1 MDCQENGMFYQ
12 VQKNGDWIS
21 SNSDMYNDF
30 LGIGSEGGFLGYKK
44 VIHPKGKKPSTKQV
58 KLQTPHNFLGIG
70 TEGGFLGLRKVL
82 YPKTYK
88 MRFNRKL
95 NLTPIQSKGLKPLSV
110 GYGTPSRVTTTFGT
124 TRVPSGLNALPQED
138 RQDVQ
143 KTSFLSTLFGGQ
155 LDNLLN
161 SAPIPNFNETTPTKK
176 PTTQKSTQDTTQQD
190 TTQDTKDYSLE
201 NAQKK
206 LKQLED
212 DGKPKVPKDN
222 TLLIVGLA
230 GMSILLISGFAYMSS
245 KGK

>member
-44 VIHPKGKKPSTKQV
+44 VIHPKGKKTTSTKQV
-58 KLQTPHNFLGIG
+58 KVKTPHNFLGIG
-70 TEGGFLGLRKVL
+70 SEGGFLGLRKVL

-88 MRFNRKL
+88 MRYNRKL

-161 SAPIPNFNETTPTKK
+161 SAPIPNFNVPTPT
-176 PTTQKSTQDTTQQD
+176 PTQQ
-190 TTQDTKDYSLE
+190 TKETSSNEAKVVTKDYNLE
-201 NAQKK
+201 DARAK
-206 LKQLED
+206 LKQLEE
-212 DGKPKVPKDN
+212 DGKGKDK
-222 TLLIVGLA
+222 TLLYVGLA
-230 GMSILLISGFAYMSS
+230 SVGVLLIGGFAYMSS

>member
-44 VIHPKGKKPSTKQV
+44 VIHPKGKKTTSTKQV
-58 KLQTPHNFLGIG
+58 KVKTPHNFLGIG

-82 YPKTYK
+82 YPKSYQ
-88 MRFNRKL
+88 MRYGRKQKIE
-95 NLTPIQSKGLKPLSV
+95 PIKSIGLKPLKV
-110 GYGTPSRVTTTFGT
+110 DYGTPTPYTPKTFNLIK
-124 TRVPSGLNALPQED
+124 VPTGLNAIPKED
-138 RQDVQ
+138 REDVQ

-161 SAPIPNFNETTPTKK
+161 SAPIPNFNEPKTTPK
-176 PTTQKSTQDTTQQD
+176 PTQETKETSSNETKVV
-190 TTQDTKDYSLE
+190 TKDYNLE
-201 NAQKK
+201 DARAK
-206 LKQLED
+206 LKQLEE
-212 DGKPKVPKDN
+212 DGKDKNK
-222 TLLIVGLA
+222 TLLYVGLA
-230 GMSILLISGFAYMSS
+230 SVGVLLIGGFAYMSS